1 MKPLIR
7 ELGVFFALIVGS
19 SATALAVEI
28 EYRKV
33 IKTRYEAVDQKTGGQ
48 FVIWSEREKIFYG
61 LDPKLYPGARFVK
74 VTQVTPT
81 VGSIT
86 LTYVEVR
93 TVASQT
99 SDYLYLTGGVRFRIS
114 GMALKSSNF
123 PPGSGMARE
132 H

>member
-1 MKPLIR
+1 MKAPIR
-7 ELGVFFALIVGS
+7 RLAVFFVLFVGPS
-19 SATALAVEI
+19 ITAVAVEI
-28 EYRKV
+28 EYPQI

-61 LDPKLYPGARFVK
+61 LDPKLYPGARFVE
-74 VTQVTPT
+74 VTQVTPS

-99 SDYLYLTGGVRFRIS
+99 SDYLYLTGSVRFRIS

-123 PPGSGMARE
+123 PPGSGMSP
-132 H
+132 